1 MKYMLMGLFAIMAA
15 TNALATVLKFDDSG
29 TLAPMSGVATNAF
42 TWDKFYTLDGTAD
55 YMQNSGFEHGTV
67 SKNMVAFNLGGNPAS
82 VQSNS
87 GIDFLFNGAYFTGAW
102 NDGLHI
108 DVIGSRDGVDLYQT
122 SLLVDTLAARWFE
135 FDWQVDT
142 LKFTSYGGTYHVGS
156 GGGGTQFAMDNF
168 TYNEA
173 PTTTVPEPA
182 PLALLGLG
190 MVGLLMTR
198 RTAERT

>member
-1 MKYMLMGLFAIMAA
+1 MKYDSMIFITAMAT
-15 TNALATVLKFDDSG
+15 TNACATVLKFDDSG
-29 TLAPMSGVATNAF
+29 TLAPVSGVATNAF

-82 VQSNS
+82 VQSKS

-108 DVIGSRDGVDLYQT
+108 DVIGSRDGVDVYQT
-122 SLLVDTLAARWFE
+122 SLLVDTLAASWFE
-135 FDWQVDT
+135 FDWLVDT
-142 LKFTSYGGTYHVGS
+142 LNFTSYGGTYHVGS

-173 PTTTVPEPA
+173 HTATVPEPA

-190 MVGLLMTR
+190 LVGLRLIR
-198 RTAERT
+198 RTEHS